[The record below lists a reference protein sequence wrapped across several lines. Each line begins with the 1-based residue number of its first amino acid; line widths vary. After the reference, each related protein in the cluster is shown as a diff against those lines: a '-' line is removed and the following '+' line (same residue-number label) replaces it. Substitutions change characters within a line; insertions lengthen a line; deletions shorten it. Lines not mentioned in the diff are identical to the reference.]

1 MGIMSVRDRNQSI
14 LIFNVA
20 ICGLGPTTNSRP
32 PWFAAAAAAA
42 AAWVWLAPVPQ
53 GAQSLCAPAATE
65 APAVPVKATRAM
77 VTRRRSLAIAFEEER
92 EGVDWPAVGVLALGS
107 CSGAL

>member
-14 LIFNVA
+14 VIFNVA
-20 ICGLGPTTNSRP
+20 ICGLGPTNSRSL
-32 PWFAAAAAAA
+32 WFAA

-53 GAQSLCAPAATE
+53 GAQSLCAAA
-65 APAVPVKATRAM
+65 AVPARATRATM
-77 VTRRRSLAIAFEEER
+77 TRRRSLAMALEGER
-92 EGVDWPAVGVLALGS
+92 VGVDWPAVGVLALGS